1 MFLMLVLTS
10 GSFGQKTMNND
21 YLVRKYI
28 FYMENPTPFQNKT
41 LSYSEWKNKFNY
53 IEQSKDIQLEYN
65 PDGYLIRAKKIMS
78 SGDYLIRAQ
87 KQRIT
92 GYIFCFAGV
101 GIVCASPNKIG
112 IIGIGTCSLIALIYE
127 VSSIDNM
134 NKAKSR
140 VNLSQNGIGV
150 TVKF

>member
-65 PDGYLIRAKKIMS
+65 PDGYLIRAKKLMS

>member
-1 MFLMLVLTS
+1 MSLMLVLTS